1 MYGDI
6 LLVSRNM
13 SHPFIS
19 GTSVPPA
26 QYNCTSHSLPRIVYL
41 DRLTKELLA
50 YLQQLKGTNQLG
62 TYFCDIAAAC
72 YDLEQSVEYFV
83 DKFAGLSLLE
93 VVNTEVTVFN
103 FGLLKLTNIL
113 PFKVNFS
120 FNSNVRGSKISE
132 KTSNELVYCNC
143 IHL

>member
-1 MYGDI
+1 M
-6 LLVSRNM
+6 
-13 SHPFIS
+13 
-19 GTSVPPA
+19 
-26 QYNCTSHSLPRIVYL
+26 
-41 DRLTKELLA
+41 
-50 YLQQLKGTNQLG
+50 
-62 TYFCDIAAAC
+62 
-72 YDLEQSVEYFV
+72 EYFV